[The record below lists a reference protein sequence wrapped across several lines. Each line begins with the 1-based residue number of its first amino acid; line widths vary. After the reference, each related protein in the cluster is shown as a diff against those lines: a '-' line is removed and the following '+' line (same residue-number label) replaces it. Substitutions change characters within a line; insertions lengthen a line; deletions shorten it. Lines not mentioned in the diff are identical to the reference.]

1 MDERQRY
8 LISFLMIL
16 VARNKGELIIENLSD
31 FFGKQLYLSM
41 NLDPD
46 NDRVVL
52 TTKEEGLT

>member
-1 MDERQRY
+1 MDENQRY
-8 LISFLMIL
+8 LISFLMVL

-31 FFGKQLYLSM
+31 FSGRQLYLSM
-41 NLDPD
+41 NIDLD